1 MPISPNG
8 KYIVLANTLTET
20 LLIIDTDTDKI
31 VKMLPCDPGC
41 HGVQFGAKENGGYYA
56 YVSSL
61 FSNEMIVVDADPNN
75 DKNLTDAT
83 IAGRISLMAS
93 ENTTKDDNIAGNPGM
108 GGQGVLTIPVV
119 YIGWIQN
126 IPQTCKDKLTAD
138 QQNPFS

>member
-1 MPISPNG
+1 M
-8 KYIVLANTLTET
+8 VLANTLTET

-108 GGQGVLTIPVV
+108 GGQG
-119 YIGWIQN
+119 
-126 IPQTCKDKLTAD
+126 C
-138 QQNPFS
+138 